1 MRWVESDTAERIM
14 GVVTR
19 PRAPEGLDQAG
30 KAFWLSV
37 TRVYE
42 LAPAE
47 LVGLHRACVTIGVLA
62 AMDAEIAGQG
72 LSVRGSRGQVIPNRM
87 IKLRCE
93 VERVLD
99 IQVRSLNLPMAGEA
113 EGRRRSPAA
122 AAAAYTRWA
131 AHG

>member
-1 MRWVESDTAERIM
+1 MA
-14 GVVTR
+14 R
-19 PRAPEGLDQAG
+19 PRAPEGLEQAG
-30 KAFWLSV
+30 KSFWLSV

-42 LAPAE
+42 LSPAE
-47 LVGLHRACVTIGVLA
+47 LVSLRRACVTVDVLA

-87 IKLRCE
+87 LKLRCE

-99 IQVRSLNLPMAGEA
+99 IQVRSLNLPMPGEA

-122 AAAAYTRWA
+122 AAAAYSRWA
-131 AHG
+131 AAGG

>member
-1 MRWVESDTAERIM
+1 MA
-14 GVVTR
+14 R

-30 KAFWLSV
+30 RAFWLSV

-42 LAPAE
+42 LSPAE
-47 LVGLHRACVTIGVLA
+47 LVLLRRACVTVDALA
-62 AMDAEIAGQG
+62 ALDTEIAGQG

-87 IKLRCE
+87 LKLRCE

-99 IQVRSLNLPMAGEA
+99 VQVRSLNLPMPQES

-122 AAAAYTRWA
+122 REAAQARWRA
-131 AHG
+131 QRSG